1 MGHDPE
7 QGGGHGHG
15 HTHEHKQEHEHSRA
29 AEEHKS
35 HAPAQVA
42 CFVVTCSDSRD
53 QSQDE
58 SGQTIVDVLEAVGH
72 SIAGRK
78 VVKDVPA
85 EIRAALDEGIA
96 SGARAV
102 VFNGGTGIGRRDTTI
117 EALSPLF
124 EKVLPGFGELF
135 RYLSFKEIG
144 SSAMMSR
151 ATAGTYKG
159 AIVFALPGSPQA
171 ARLALDALILPELG
185 HLVREL
191 SR

>member
-1 MGHDPE
+1 MGHDPK
-7 QGGGHGHG
+7 HGDH
-15 HTHEHKQEHEHSRA
+15 HHHHEHQPGHSHA
-29 AEEHKS
+29 AEEHKA
-35 HAPAQVA
+35 HAPATVA

-53 QSQDE
+53 ESRDE
-58 SGQTIVDVLEAVGH
+58 SGQTIVDMLEAVGH

-124 EKVLPGFGELF
+124 EKVL
-135 RYLSFKEIG
+135 
-144 SSAMMSR
+144 
-151 ATAGTYKG
+151 
-159 AIVFALPGSPQA
+159 
-171 ARLALDALILPELG
+171 
-185 HLVREL
+185 
-191 SR
+191 

>member
-7 QGGGHGHG
+7 DGEHGQGHAHGHAHG
-15 HTHEHKQEHEHSRA
+15 HSRA
-29 AEEHKS
+29 AEEHKA

-53 QSQDE
+53 QAQDE

-124 EKVLPGFGELF
+124 EKELPGFGELF

-151 ATAGTYKG
+151 AMAGTYKG

>member
-7 QGGGHGHG
+7 NGDHKHDEHGGHHHHHG
-15 HTHEHKQEHEHSRA
+15 HSHA

-53 QSQDE
+53 QAQDE

-72 SIAGRK
+72 TIAGRK

-124 EKVLPGFGELF
+124 EKVLPV
-135 RYLSFKEIG
+135 
-144 SSAMMSR
+144 
-151 ATAGTYKG
+151 
-159 AIVFALPGSPQA
+159 IVNVP
-171 ARLALDALILPELG
+171 
-185 HLVREL
+185 
-191 SR
+191 

>member
-7 QGGGHGHG
+7 HGGHGDGHAHGHGHG
-15 HTHEHKQEHEHSRA
+15 HDHGPSRA

-53 QSQDE
+53 EARDE

-85 EIRAALDEGIA
+85 EIRAALDDV
-96 SGARAV
+96 SGD
-102 VFNGGTGIGRRDTTI
+102 G
-117 EALSPLF
+117 
-124 EKVLPGFGELF
+124 
-135 RYLSFKEIG
+135 
-144 SSAMMSR
+144 
-151 ATAGTYKG
+151 
-159 AIVFALPGSPQA
+159 
-171 ARLALDALILPELG
+171 
-185 HLVREL
+185 
-191 SR
+191 

>member
-7 QGGGHGHG
+7 QGGGHDHG
-15 HTHEHKQEHEHSRA
+15 HHHAHRHDHGPSRA

-53 QSQDE
+53 QARDE

-124 EKVLPGFGELF
+124 EKTLPGFGELF

-144 SSAMMSR
+144 SPAMMSR
-151 ATAGTYKG
+151 AMAGTYKG

>member
-7 QGGGHGHG
+7 HGEHGGHGGHHHHG
-15 HTHEHKQEHEHSRA
+15 HSHA
-29 AEEHKS
+29 AEEHKA

-53 QSQDE
+53 QARDE

-117 EALSPLF
+117 EALAPLM

-135 RYLSFKEIG
+135 RYVSFKEIG
-144 SSAMMSR
+144 SAAMMSR
-151 ATAGTYKG
+151 AMAGTYKG